1 MTQLGSVRNIVLS
14 YHINIMKIYNNMGQW
29 RVYLAWGCGFVVGVR
44 ISGLGVWFCGGSGGL
59 WLGYAVYG
67 EVGGG
72 VWIGGMVLWWGGGT
86 STAPNRL
93 NDYTGAFWIEVIVNL
108 IYV

>member
-72 VWIGGMVLWWGGGT
+72 GLDWGHGFVVGGWHEHCT
-86 STAPNRL
+86 
-93 NDYTGAFWIEVIVNL
+93 
-108 IYV
+108 